1 MPRYAAAFDRA
12 GMPVELIVVP
22 NASTDAT
29 ESQVQAL
36 AAADPRVRC
45 VANPYGGWGRSVR
58 IGLEA
63 ARGQVLVYTNS
74 ARTDPET
81 LPEFVRRHLERP
93 QSLVKA
99 ARRQRNALL
108 REVGSTLYNLEA
120 RVLFG
125 VRCSDVNGT
134 PKVFSRL
141 LYDQISLTQDGDLA
155 RPGTDRPGN
164 TAQGLDRGHPDVRF
178 QTPWR
183 QIVHDAPE
191 RLADVCRCAAAR
203 TPTAESP
210 RSDRC
215 RRIMP
220 MTSAPAHIADDWI
233 RQRHGSSTRSP
244 ICQSLTRCCAGCA
257 TEPSPSCT

>member
-1 MPRYAAAFDRA
+1 MTTHPLVSVVLPCRNQADHIGHIVPRYGAAFDRA

-29 ESQVQAL
+29 EYQVQVL

-45 VANPYGGWGRSVR
+45 VASPHGGWGRSVR

-93 QSLVKA
+93 HSLVKA

-108 REVGSTLYNLEA
+108 RGVGSTLYNLEA

-134 PKVFSRL
+134 PKVFSRV
-141 LYDQISLTQDGDLA
+141 LYDQIFLTQEGDLL
-155 RPGTDRPGN
+155 DLELI
-164 TAQGLDRGHPDVRF
+164 AQATRLRASIVDIPTIGFKRHGGKSSTTLRSAWRMYTGALRLGL
-178 QTPWR
+178 QTPS
-183 QIVHDAPE
+183 VPMDAV
-191 RLADVCRCAAAR
+191 D
-203 TPTAESP
+203 
-210 RSDRC
+210 
-215 RRIMP
+215 
-220 MTSAPAHIADDWI
+220 
-233 RQRHGSSTRSP
+233 GSCP
-244 ICQSLTRCCAGCA
+244 
-257 TEPSPSCT
+257 